1 MNQEV
6 DQPLTL
12 RQEKFIRF
20 YLETG
25 NGAEAARQAGYSPHT
40 ARVIAYENLLKP
52 YIKKAIATKRT
63 ELMQDS
69 DQKIAQYLSQLE
81 AESNDSDQSS
91 SRIRALELL
100 LKAHGAFVERV
111 ETVSFDGAFL
121 ADLEEIDLDDDAE
134 TGQTLAIVKEI
145 KDLH

>member
-1 MNQEV
+1 MKQNVE
-6 DQPLTL
+6 QPLTL

-25 NGAEAARQAGYSPHT
+25 NGADAARQAGYSPHT
-40 ARVIAYENLLKP
+40 ARVIACENLLKP
-52 YIKKAIATKRT
+52 YIKKAIDTKRT

-69 DQKIAQYLSQLE
+69 DTKIALYLSQLE
-81 AESNDSDQSS
+81 TEANDGDQAS

-100 LKAHGAFVERV
+100 LKANGAFIDRV

-121 ADLEEIDLDDDAE
+121 ADLEPIEDPVIDEQPEILSE
-134 TGQTLAIVKEI
+134 NN
-145 KDLH
+145 DLH

>member
-100 LKAHGAFVERV
+100 LKAHGAFIERV

>member
-1 MNQEV
+1 MKADTE
-6 DQPLTL
+6 QPLTL

-52 YIKKAIATKRT
+52 YIKQAIATKRT

-69 DQKIAQYLSQLE
+69 ETKIAQYLSMLE
-81 AESNDSDQSS
+81 AESTSADQSS

-100 LKAHGAFVERV
+100 LKANGAFIERSEV
-111 ETVSFDGAFL
+111 VSFDGAFL
-121 ADLEEIDLDDDAE
+121 ADLSDIEPDVVVDEAGE
-134 TGQTLAIVKEI
+134 PVNPFEI
-145 KDLH
+145 KELH

>member
-1 MNQEV
+1 MKEEEAER
-6 DQPLTL
+6 PLTL

-25 NGAEAARQAGYSPHT
+25 NGADAARQAGYSERT

-52 YIKKAIATKRT
+52 YIKKAIDLKRT

-69 DQKIAQYLSQLE
+69 DTKIALYLSQLE
-81 AESNDSDQSS
+81 KEANDGDQAS

-100 LKAHGAFVERV
+100 LKANGAFIDRV

-121 ADLEEIDLDDDAE
+121 ADLEPIEDTAIDEPPEILS
-134 TGQTLAIVKEI
+134 KNN
-145 KDLH
+145 DLH

>member
-1 MNQEV
+1 MTADKER
-6 DQPLTL
+6 PLTL

-25 NGAEAARQAGYSPHT
+25 NGAEAARQAGYSERT

-52 YIKKAIATKRT
+52 YIKKAIALKRT

-69 DQKIAQYLSQLE
+69 DQKIALYLSMLE
-81 AESNDSDQSS
+81 AEANNSDQSS

-100 LKAHGAFVERV
+100 VKAHGGFIDRV
-111 ETVSFDGAFL
+111 ETVAFDGAFL
-121 ADLEEIDLDDDAE
+121 ADLGDIEAE
-134 TGQTLAIVKEI
+134 TSTDDTETQAIAI
-145 KDLH
+145 KINKLH

>member
-1 MNQEV
+1 MTV
-6 DQPLTL
+6 DTEQPLTL

-52 YIKKAIATKRT
+52 YIKQAIATKRD
-63 ELMQDS
+63 ELMHDS
-69 DQKIAQYLSQLE
+69 DEKIALYLQMLE
-81 AESNDSDQSS
+81 KESNGADQSS

-100 LKAHGAFVERV
+100 LKAHGAFIDRI
-111 ETVSFDGAFL
+111 ETVQFDGAFL
-121 ADLEEIDLDDDAE
+121 ADLEPSEPDLDVE
-134 TGQTLAIVKEI
+134 QGELSEFPRKNTG
-145 KDLH
+145 LH

>member
-52 YIKKAIATKRT
+52 YIKKAIATKRNQ
-63 ELMQDS
+63 LMQDS
-69 DQKIAQYLSQLE
+69 DEKIAHYLSMLE
-81 AESNDSDQSS
+81 QESSGADQSS

-134 TGQTLAIVKEI
+134 SGQTLAIVKEI

>member
-52 YIKKAIATKRT
+52 YIKKAIATKRNQ
-63 ELMQDS
+63 LMQDS
-69 DQKIAQYLSQLE
+69 DEKIAHYLSMLKH
-81 AESNDSDQSS
+81 ESNGADQSS

-134 TGQTLAIVKEI
+134 SGQTLAIVKEI

>member
-69 DQKIAQYLSQLE
+69 DEKIALYLSMLE
-81 AESNDSDQSS
+81 QESNGADQSS

-121 ADLEEIDLDDDAE
+121 ADLEEIDLDQSIDDEE
-134 TGQTLAIVKEI
+134 TRGLSNET

>member
-52 YIKKAIATKRT
+52 YIKKAIATKRNQ
-63 ELMQDS
+63 LMQDS
-69 DQKIAQYLSQLE
+69 DEKIAHYLSMLE
-81 AESNDSDQSS
+81 QESNGADQSS

-121 ADLEEIDLDDDAE
+121 ADLDPIDLDDDAE
-134 TGQTLAIVKEI
+134 SGQTLAIVKEI

>member
-69 DQKIAQYLSQLE
+69 DEKIAHYLSMLE
-81 AESNDSDQSS
+81 QESSGADQSS

-121 ADLEEIDLDDDAE
+121 ADLDPIDLDDDAE
-134 TGQTLAIVKEI
+134 SGQTLAIVKEI